1 MSQPLTRP
9 LPRKAAAGQKLALV
23 DRSVF
28 AAAMRT
34 LGHRIFKA
42 ILIISSLF
50 SIQLINR
57 DCQTDS

>member
-1 MSQPLTRP
+1 MSQPLTP
-9 LPRKAAAGQKLALV
+9 PPPEAAAGQKLALV

-28 AAAMRT
+28 AAAMKT

-42 ILIISSLF
+42 IHIISSLF
-50 SIQLINR
+50 SIQLTNQ